1 MDYGTQPATQAVPSP
16 ATQQSSEE
24 NEEARAECN
33 PLLTQPLTQLFEM
46 QHHDLSADNLDA
58 KDDGLKTR
66 QAEQLGVGSAI
77 AQADAGMDTEMSARD
92 QSPKQPKDTG
102 IAPECGGVN
111 FLDNGES
118 NMDSSHAEKDER
130 AIAGEES
137 ILNCQAGGQHS
148 TDKMNGGV
156 DEADGTTKD
165 SNRPAVEQNLHP
177 SDTSAKTDARNGT
190 DRPVSSAHRGPE
202 VQKVESQGSGTSSQS
217 TAFRYWKTSVS
228 NPYARQKRP
237 SDQISRCSSVSSVT
251 STATQASKGQTNSGA
266 ASGPSPPRRPLNNPY
281 AKKPSPKPVHNPYAK
296 LKSSGS
302 ASSTS
307 TRTPPYSI
315 EMSKPASVTK
325 NVEVASN
332 RAMPV
337 LEEVNETHNK
347 AKRRRI
353 NMSISLPYADR
364 LPSKQVS
371 FQPAEILTVGELYR
385 YMYEEPD
392 GRQAPEKGI
401 LNGGAVALPGDM
413 VSVRIT
419 GTLLCATAQG
429 ENDIKKGDSYKHG
442 MYLLVG
448 DPLESNRFA
457 KEKISVAAVPPAA
470 PKASL
475 KPKLTSI
482 LKNRKAPLSET
493 GAKSCGSVV
502 DTPVARPN
510 NSEPILRGISVDPQ
524 IESESQ
530 PRRQPDAPS
539 ISDNTN
545 SSRRK
550 STGGILN
557 NQKRKLVYNGG
568 AKQRHS
574 LGGRTKRLSF
584 GGTSASSGAGR
595 NLLGRKFMTPKRI
608 VPLSNST
615 NGKPSSSCKK
625 RGAMLGLGT
634 SGSIKKVKPERIIQH
649 HPSPIVPVWVG
660 SFLNGDGL
668 DGSIVGD
675 LVMIMGEIVY
685 EHCVD
690 CQQNDGHFDYGPAD
704 TIEGEVSDD
713 IPRPTTNDSND
724 AAPTVQAIAASS
736 LINGVQGAARCI
748 AVCASRGRQKPA
760 ESKHTK
766 MRGRSFCCKCTRFL
780 RARIVKNA
788 NGTDMSLQKETL
800 KLRRDY
806 LSQRQMQ
813 MPSLDAAYRIG
824 CGPPPNTS

>member
-1 MDYGTQPATQAVPSP
+1 MDYGKQPATQAVPSP
-16 ATQQSSEE
+16 ATQQTQEFPEE
-24 NEEARAECN
+24 NEEARRAECN
-33 PLLTQPLTQLFEM
+33 QLITQPMTQIFEM
-46 QHHDLSADNLDA
+46 QHHDLSSHNLDDA
-58 KDDGLKTR
+58 DTNGQKTDPEN
-66 QAEQLGVGSAI
+66 AAW
-77 AQADAGMDTEMSARD
+77 D
-92 QSPKQPKDTG
+92 QSPKQEMHTGHTG
-102 IAPECGGVN
+102 IALEGGVE

-118 NMDSSHAEKDER
+118 NMDGSHAGKDER
-130 AIAGEES
+130 AMAGEES
-137 ILNCQAGGQHS
+137 TLKCQAGGQHS
-148 TDKMNGGV
+148 TDRMTGALHQ
-156 DEADGTTKD
+156 ADRTTQD
-165 SNRPAVEQNLHP
+165 SNKSAVGKDPHP
-177 SDTSAKTDARNGT
+177 FGTSEKTDTRNAT
-190 DRPVSSAHRGPE
+190 SSVHNRGPE
-202 VQKVESQGSGTSSQS
+202 VEKVESQGSGTSSQS
-217 TAFRYWKTSVS
+217 TAFRLWKTSVS
-228 NPYARQKRP
+228 NPYARQKRT

-281 AKKPSPKPVHNPYAK
+281 AKKSSPKPVHNPYAK

-302 ASSTS
+302 ASTASS
-307 TRTPPYSI
+307 RTPPYSI
-315 EMSKPASVTK
+315 EMSSKPASLTK
-325 NVEVASN
+325 HVEVASN

-337 LEEVNETHNK
+337 LEKLNANQNK

-385 YMYEEPD
+385 YMYEESD
-392 GRQAPEKGI
+392 GQRSTDEGI
-401 LNGGAVALPGDM
+401 LTGGALALPGDM

-419 GTLLCATAQG
+419 GTLLSATVQG

-457 KEKISVAAVPPAA
+457 DEKISVAQVPSAA

-482 LKNRKAPLSET
+482 LKNRKAQVSVTGRIATAET
-493 GAKSCGSVV
+493 GAKSSDV
-502 DTPVARPN
+502 DTQVTRPN
-510 NSEPILRGISVDPQ
+510 NSELVLKGISADSK
-524 IESESQ
+524 IESDSQ
-530 PRRQPDAPS
+530 ARRQPDSNPT
-539 ISDNTN
+539 IGDNTN
-545 SSRRK
+545 NSRRK
-550 STGGILN
+550 STGGLLN

-568 AKQRHS
+568 AKQRNS

-584 GGTSASSGAGR
+584 GGNSASRTGR
-595 NLLGRKFMTPKRI
+595 NLLGRKFMTPKRV

-615 NGKPSSSCKK
+615 NGKPSSSSCKK
-625 RGAMLGLGT
+625 GAMLGIGA

-660 SFLNGDGL
+660 SFINGDGL
-668 DGSIVGD
+668 DGSVVGD
-675 LVMIMGEIVY
+675 LVMIMGEIVC

-690 CQQNDGHFDYGPAD
+690 CQQEYEHVNCGPVD
-704 TIEGEVSDD
+704 TGEVSEDVT
-713 IPRPTTNDSND
+713 RPTANDSNG
-724 AAPTVQAIAASS
+724 AAPTVQAITAST

-760 ESKHTK
+760 KSKPAK

-800 KLRRDY
+800 KLRRHY
-806 LSQRQMQ
+806 LSQRHMHC
-813 MPSLDAAYRIG
+813 PLDAAYRIG
-824 CGPPPNTS
+824 CGPPPST